1 MKTPEKV
8 SEMDDSSAE
17 TSVSLKLEEIKRRCS
32 ELMDEPDSLSGLT
45 LEDASAE
52 LGVNDPYNCHNRLNP

>member
-1 MKTPEKV
+1 VKTPEKV
-8 SEMDDSSAE
+8 SEMDTSSAE

-45 LEDASAE
+45 LEDASADH
-52 LGVNDPYNCHNRLNP
+52 GVNDPYNCHNRLSP